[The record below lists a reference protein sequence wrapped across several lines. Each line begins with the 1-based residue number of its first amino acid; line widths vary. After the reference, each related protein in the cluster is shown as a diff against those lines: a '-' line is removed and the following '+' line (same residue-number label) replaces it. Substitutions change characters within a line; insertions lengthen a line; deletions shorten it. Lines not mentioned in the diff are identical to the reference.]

1 MGGPTHEE
9 KRRTFECHFLLRKLS
24 REEIDTLLHYA
35 RVEHHPAGYEIY
47 AKGSPGQSMMA
58 VSSGTVKSGCTAS
71 GPDRFQAFGAL
82 ACQLPSLPHA
92 EPPDTRPFL
101 RRHRHCFGAAVNRSA
116 RPRLLHTKR
125 ALVGEPELRRWRS
138 LSSCVV
144 SCCSANA
151 S

>member
-1 MGGPTHEE
+1 MQLTGDCYGRPDARG
-9 KRRTFECHFLLRKLS
+9 KRRTFECHFLLGKLS

-35 RVEHHPAGYEIY
+35 RVEHYPAGYEIY

-92 EPPDTRPFL
+92 KPPDTRRSYVGIGIALGLLLIDP
-101 RRHRHCFGAAVNRSA
+101 RNRVCPAESCI
-116 RPRLLHTKR
+116 RN
-125 ALVGEPELRRWRS
+125 E
-138 LSSCVV
+138 LSSV
-144 SCCSANA
+144 SRS
-151 S
+151 